1 MKIFMY
7 KRVHVGDPNLQSKR
21 FGIHDCMKTFRN
33 FKYDAVIGVGGMGAE
48 PISFSI
54 DKKITWIGIT
64 PTYTNSSTNNHVDV
78 EFKYFLLLDEHGPLL
93 NDIAPLLAKRFY
105 DGGARFLLTG
115 YSKDELLEAKK
126 ILEWSKKQEQPKFF
140 SKKESIGN

>member
-1 MKIFMY
+1 
-7 KRVHVGDPNLQSKR
+7 
-21 FGIHDCMKTFRN
+21 
-33 FKYDAVIGVGGMGAE
+33 MGAE
-48 PISFSI
+48 PISFGI
-54 DKKITWIGIT
+54 DKKITWVGIT

-78 EFKYFLLLDEHGPLL
+78 EFEYFLLLDEHGPLL

-115 YSKDELLEAKK
+115 YSESELLEAKK